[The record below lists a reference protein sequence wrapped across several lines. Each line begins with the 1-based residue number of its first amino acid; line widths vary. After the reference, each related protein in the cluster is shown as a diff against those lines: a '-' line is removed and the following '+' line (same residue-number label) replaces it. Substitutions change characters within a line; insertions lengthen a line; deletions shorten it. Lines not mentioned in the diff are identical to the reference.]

1 VAANLPAKQFWSV
14 TVYDEKNRQMLVNKT
29 ERGRFNEKHPQTK
42 PPRLRTRLRAGR
54 NHRSRTGRPESL
66 CRSVDHLRSL
76 PVKNPGELP
85 VIPVYERAAEV
96 RAIKVG

>member
-1 VAANLPAKQFWSV
+1 MKSTRRQNLLAFALVCALAATTAHAQDGLK
-14 TVYDEKNRQMLVNKT
+14 
-29 ERGRFNEKHPQTK
+29 
-42 PPRLRTRLRAGR
+42 
-54 NHRSRTGRPESL
+54 SL